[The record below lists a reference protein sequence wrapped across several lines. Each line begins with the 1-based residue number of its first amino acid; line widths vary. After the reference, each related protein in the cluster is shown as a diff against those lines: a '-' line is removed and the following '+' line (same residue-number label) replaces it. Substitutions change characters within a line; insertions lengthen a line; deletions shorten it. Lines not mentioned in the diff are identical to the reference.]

1 MEEKNINTQES
12 LEIITRMIS
21 TTRESMERSAAI
33 PFLSWGYATVI
44 TSIAIF
50 IIYNLTTNPL
60 VFWLWFAIPIIGW
73 TGILLSHHSNKVIK
87 SPISTAISKIW
98 VLFGLLAVPFSLA
111 TYFIQIP
118 NFNILFFISFF
129 MAIGTLVTG
138 LLLQSKVLQICS
150 LISIIAVVAILFCHG
165 TEQIL
170 IFAIVFFVAMVI
182 PGHIMLSH
190 RKKLRISERA

>member
-1 MEEKNINTQES
+1 MEEKDINTKES
-12 LEIITRMIS
+12 LEIISRMIS

-50 IIYNLTTNPL
+50 ILCNITTNPL

-73 TGILLSHHSNKVIK
+73 SGILLSHHSNHVVK
-87 SPISTAISKIW
+87 SPISKAISKIW
-98 VLFGLLAVPFSLA
+98 VLFGILALPFSLA

-129 MAIGTLVTG
+129 MTIGALVTG
-138 LLLQSKVLQICS
+138 ILLQSKVLQICS
-150 LISIIAVVAILFCHG
+150 LISIIAVVAILFCPG

-170 IFAIVFFVAMVI
+170 IFASVFLITMVI

-190 RKKLRISERA
+190 RKKSR

>member
-1 MEEKNINTQES
+1 MEEKSINTKES
-12 LEIITRMIS
+12 LEIISRMIS
-21 TTRESMERSAAI
+21 TTRESMEHSAAI

-50 IIYNLTTNPL
+50 ILCNITTNPL

-73 TGILLSHHSNKVIK
+73 SGILLSHHSNHVVK
-87 SPISTAISKIW
+87 SPISKAISKIW
-98 VLFGLLAVPFSLA
+98 ALFGLLAVPFSLA

-129 MAIGTLVTG
+129 MTIGSLVTG
-138 LLLQSKVLQICS
+138 ILLQSKVLQICS
-150 LISIIAVVAILFCHG
+150 LISIIAVVAILFCPG
-165 TEQIL
+165 TKQIL
-170 IFAIVFFVAMVI
+170 IFASVFLITMVI

-190 RKKLRISERA
+190 RKSR